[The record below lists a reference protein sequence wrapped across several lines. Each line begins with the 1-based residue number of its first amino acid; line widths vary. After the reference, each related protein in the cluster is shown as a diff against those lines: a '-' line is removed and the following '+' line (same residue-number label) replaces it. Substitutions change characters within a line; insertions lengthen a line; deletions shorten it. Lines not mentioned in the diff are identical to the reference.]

1 MGGRTGER
9 KLFTVL
15 VERLI
20 RYVSDG
26 QISSE
31 ERMVTCM
38 GEQEGGR
45 VSEWAGKR
53 VTDRVSG

>member
-1 MGGRTGER
+1 MGGRTGKK
-9 KLFTVL
+9 KLFTVW

-38 GEQEGGR
+38 SEQEGGR
-45 VSEWAGKR
+45 E
-53 VTDRVSG
+53 